1 MYVTMDEKE
10 INLDNLNEI
19 YRRIREIFSNVKPHN
34 ELPINE
40 LVQLYSSDKD
50 FLNDMNYIGESLSEI
65 AKILVSIDILE
76 NEFILFLSI
85 KRMIDY
91 LLNDVELFIDY
102 LFFIDELLMNFFNL
116 IHHKIH
122 NSYDDYKKEY
132 DLFVIYLN
140 DKKEFFYTKIYQY
153 SGKFEKT
160 VIEINNL
167 LW

>member
-19 YRRIREIFSNVKPHN
+19 YRKICEIFSNVKPHM
-34 ELPINE
+34 ELSINE

-102 LFFIDELLMNFFNL
+102 LFFIDDLLMNFFNL

>member
-34 ELPINE
+34 ELPKNE

-76 NEFILFLSI
+76 
-85 KRMIDY
+85 
-91 LLNDVELFIDY
+91 
-102 LFFIDELLMNFFNL
+102 MNL
-116 IHHKIH
+116 P
-122 NSYDDYKKEY
+122 
-132 DLFVIYLN
+132 
-140 DKKEFFYTKIYQY
+140 FFYP
-153 SGKFEKT
+153 
-160 VIEINNL
+160 
-167 LW
+167 

>member
-19 YRRIREIFSNVKPHN
+19 YRKICEIFSNVKPHN

-102 LFFIDELLMNFFNL
+102 LFFIDDLLMNFFNL

-140 DKKEFFYTKIYQY
+140 DKKELVDTKIYQY